1 MRKLWVVLRTRGRA
15 WDLTKQLR
23 EQPLWDE
30 HARYLDQLTER
41 GIIVLGGPLEGT
53 GDAMLIFEAGN
64 ESTIHRI
71 LKDDPWS
78 PTHQLETKSV
88 TPWNVLLE
96 APAATAKK

>member
-30 HARYLDQLTER
+30 HAAYLDLLTER

-64 ESTIHRI
+64 ESTIHRL

-78 PTHQLETKSV
+78 STHQLETKSV

-96 APAATAKK
+96 APAATAKR

>member
-1 MRKLWVVLRTRGRA
+1 MRKLFVVLRTRGKA
-15 WDLTKQLR
+15 WDLSKQLR

-30 HARYLDQLTER
+30 HAAYMDALTER

-53 GDAMLIFEAGN
+53 GDAMLVFEAGN
-64 ESTIHRI
+64 ENTVHRI

-96 APAATAKK
+96 APVVVRK